1 MIMKYNESN
10 FRAFYHRF
18 YALRLSEEKR
28 PLIDKFPGASKANA
42 MIVYGYIDH
51 EAGMTLEVLAG
62 ANLKEGSINYY
73 KPSNTRRSII
83 RIKEVE
89 NDELFYLDD
98 SDGKL
103 ADFYAEKI
111 SVVEE
116 YKASE
121 DIEKTRCME
130 FLDASRDTC
139 CVDDVLVY
147 LFVDGKKTEGC
158 WVRIE
163 GLGDHHFIGTLLNE
177 PNQDM
182 GCHAGDLI
190 IFYVTKNEDGN
201 YICYSSAELV
211 DDVPEDYMGDEIS
224 LDEEDVVE
232 NLTEEDLEDGTLLE
246 EMISNFNENQT
257 EQNLFNLLRVLR
269 DSWVWVPCTA
279 VMSDNDQQR
288 MLKMINSLDG
298 DYGAL
303 EGQDFVALDETRMIP
318 DILKNGEEFF
328 FPVFSN
334 EEAMGEYG
342 NDFSKVARP
351 MLEVIPLARNNEQK
365 LFGIVINAFTEPFV
379 LPENLWE
386 SLENMESQLS

>member
-1 MIMKYNESN
+1 M
-10 FRAFYHRF
+10 
-18 YALRLSEEKR
+18 
-28 PLIDKFPGASKANA
+28 
-42 MIVYGYIDH
+42 
-51 EAGMTLEVLAG
+51 
-62 ANLKEGSINYY
+62 
-73 KPSNTRRSII
+73 
-83 RIKEVE
+83 
-89 NDELFYLDD
+89 
-98 SDGKL
+98 
-103 ADFYAEKI
+103 
-111 SVVEE
+111 
-116 YKASE
+116 
-121 DIEKTRCME
+121 
-130 FLDASRDTC
+130 
-139 CVDDVLVY
+139 
-147 LFVDGKKTEGC
+147 
-158 WVRIE
+158 
-163 GLGDHHFIGTLLNE
+163 
-177 PNQDM
+177 
-182 GCHAGDLI
+182 
-190 IFYVTKNEDGN
+190 
-201 YICYSSAELV
+201 V

-288 MLKMINSLDG
+288 MLEMINSLDG